1 MPRRRL
7 AAKAEAGNMREKPDV
22 TAFTSAP
29 SSSSFGRWRV
39 SLPPCASAAS
49 WLTTYMEK
57 KKPIMEKKRPI
68 IEKKRPIMEKKSPVM
83 EKKRPIIKQ
92 KRH

>member
-1 MPRRRL
+1 MPIRRL

-22 TAFTSAP
+22 TASTSAP
-29 SSSSFGRWRV
+29 SSSSFGRWKV

-68 IEKKRPIMEKKSPVM
+68 MEKKSPVM